1 MNNIITFIYF
11 IATISKV
18 TGFDGI
24 ANLLPVETNND
35 TSIIEVAIEENKDY
49 NESSDI
55 VEEEPSVQ
63 EDIQIKEEN
72 ILDDIDTNKPSRVI
86 DPTKPM
92 VALTYDDG
100 PNATTTNK
108 ILDILEKN
116 NAVATFF
123 ELGNLVE
130 RYPDVVKREEAIGCE
145 VGNHSYAHKNLN
157 TLSKA
162 QIQADMQKSENAFLN
177 AIGHKT
183 KLFRPPYGNAN
194 ATVRATIE
202 YPLINWNIDT
212 LDWKSRNADKVI
224 AHIRSFQSLDGRII
238 LMHSIYNSTVKATEI
253 IVPELISKGYQLVT
267 ISELAYYRGFE
278 TLSNGVIYRE
288 FNP

>member
-1 MNNIITFIYF
+1 MENIIALIY
-11 IATISKV
+11 IIMTITTASNQASTAQDV
-18 TGFDGI
+18 SIIPEENELVQIVESIPADTSGDTS
-24 ANLLPVETNND
+24 AVDSNVPNNNVET
-35 TSIIEVAIEENKDY
+35 SGEELINKR
-49 NESSDI
+49 
-55 VEEEPSVQ
+55 Q
-63 EDIQIKEEN
+63 
-72 ILDDIDTNKPSRVI
+72 I

-130 RYPDVVKREEAIGCE
+130 RYPDVVKREEALGCE

-162 QIQADMQKSENAFLN
+162 QIQADMQKSENAFIN

-202 YPLINWNIDT
+202 YPLINWDVDT

-224 AHIRSFQSLDGRII
+224 AHIRSFQNLDGNII
-238 LMHSIYNSTVKATEI
+238 LMHSIYNSTVKATEV

-267 ISELAYYRGFE
+267 VSELARYKGFD
-278 TLSNGVIYRE
+278 TLSNGTIYRE
-288 FNP
+288 FKP